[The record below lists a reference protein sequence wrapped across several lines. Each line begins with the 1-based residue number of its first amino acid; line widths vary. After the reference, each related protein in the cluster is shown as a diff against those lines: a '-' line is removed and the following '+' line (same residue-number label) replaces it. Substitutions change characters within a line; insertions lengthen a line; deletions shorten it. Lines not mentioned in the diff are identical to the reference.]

1 MVPVVTGF
9 PGGRA
14 WGAGV
19 EATNHAPIMQ
29 TKNKPVHEVRIGT
42 IKAAVWKNETD
53 NGRYYSTSL
62 QRSYKDGNEWKHTD
76 YFGRDDLLVVAKV
89 ADLAHTWICEQNQ
102 NQERAQDR
110 NPEPEPPEGGRYRQQ
125 PGPSR

>member
-1 MVPVVTGF
+1 MAPVAAGF

-19 EATNHAPIMQ
+19 EARNHAPIMQ

-42 IKAAVWKNETD
+42 IKAAVWKNEND

-62 QRSYKDGNEWKHTD
+62 QRSYKDGNEWKNTD

-89 ADLAHTWICEQNQ
+89 ADLVHTWICEQS
-102 NQERAQDR
+102 QDR
-110 NPEPEPPEGGRYRQQ
+110 TQDRTQEPDPPEAGRYRQQ
-125 PGPSR
+125 SGPSR